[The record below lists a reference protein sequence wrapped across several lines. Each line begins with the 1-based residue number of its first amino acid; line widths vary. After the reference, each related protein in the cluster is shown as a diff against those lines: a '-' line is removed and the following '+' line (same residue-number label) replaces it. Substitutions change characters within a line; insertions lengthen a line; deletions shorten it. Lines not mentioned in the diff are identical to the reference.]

1 MGIVKNLVDLMHGTN
16 EVKSKLGEG
25 STFTVRIPCR
35 ISSREE
41 TEPTAFDETAA
52 QTLSGCRILL
62 AEDNDLNAEISIEL
76 LTREGLLVERAN
88 DGVACL
94 EMLQKA
100 PEDYY
105 DLILMDIQMPIMD
118 GYKATRAI
126 RRFSDKKKAGI
137 PIVAM
142 TANAFTEDKERAL
155 ESGMNDHVAKP
166 IDMKVLM
173 SVLEEQICGHKGL

>member
-1 MGIVKNLVDLMHGTN
+1 
-16 EVKSKLGEG
+16 
-25 STFTVRIPCR
+25 
-35 ISSREE
+35 
-41 TEPTAFDETAA
+41 
-52 QTLSGCRILL
+52 
-62 AEDNDLNAEISIEL
+62 
-76 LTREGLLVERAN
+76 
-88 DGVACL
+88 
-94 EMLQKA
+94 MLQKA

-155 ESGMNDHVAKP
+155 ESGMNDHVAKQ

-173 SVLEEQICGHKGL
+173 SVLEEQICGHKSL